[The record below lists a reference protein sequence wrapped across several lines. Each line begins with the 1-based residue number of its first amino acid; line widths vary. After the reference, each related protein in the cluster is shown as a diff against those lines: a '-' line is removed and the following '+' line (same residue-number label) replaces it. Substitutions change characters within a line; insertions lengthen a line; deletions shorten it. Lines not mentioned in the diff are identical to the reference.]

1 MHHPVFAFAGVL
13 LVLEYTSVTTAWP
26 VTVDSSADNFP
37 SIDISLSPPLRPLP
51 KIATHVGSLDAAREA
66 SESLMMERVQ
76 RAGQQALTRS
86 KANID
91 KVVKH
96 FMHSFADSSP
106 EKFKAM
112 YMALV
117 ADPHQVRNPKKHAVA
132 PSFLSTAVQA
142 KPALASPL
150 TVHVQREAPVDMSVI
165 KDITEVEHQRDKME
179 SHMTEQATAEIEGL
193 VDLVTTELEAQL
205 DIQASAMLNPSGQGA
220 AKTRVKG
227 FLQKTSATTSGG
239 MSSDSHQLMA
249 NVHVV
254 PAEIPFPTI
263 DSLVQDMEKR
273 RNVAETLEQNKIAKT
288 KLLVLQAANAV
299 AKRALDNAVVQLI
312 AHMSPTSR

>member
-51 KIATHVGSLDAAREA
+51 KIATHIGSLDASREA

-91 KVVKH
+91 KAVKH

-117 ADPHQVRNPKKHAVA
+117 ADPHQVRNPKKACSCTIFPVN
-132 PSFLSTAVQA
+132 SC
-142 KPALASPL
+142 AS
-150 TVHVQREAPVDMSVI
+150 
-165 KDITEVEHQRDKME
+165 
-179 SHMTEQATAEIEGL
+179 
-193 VDLVTTELEAQL
+193 
-205 DIQASAMLNPSGQGA
+205 QAS
-220 AKTRVKG
+220 TR
-227 FLQKTSATTSGG
+227 FSAYSTCAERSSGG
-239 MSSDSHQLMA
+239 HVSDQGHHRS
-249 NVHVV
+249 
-254 PAEIPFPTI
+254 
-263 DSLVQDMEKR
+263 
-273 RNVAETLEQNKIAKT
+273 
-288 KLLVLQAANAV
+288 
-299 AKRALDNAVVQLI
+299 
-312 AHMSPTSR
+312 